1 MPRKRFA
8 DDQLVVC
15 VESFSSSDEQHG
27 SCARGVRLLG
37 SHPIVVKRPA
47 FFAPADTPDDQLA
60 AIRREIY
67 AASGAP
73 PPA

>member
-1 MPRKRFA
+1 MARKRLDPDA
-8 DDQLVVC
+8 LYVC
-15 VESFSSSDEQHG
+15 VESFSSSDDEHG
-27 SCARGVRLLG
+27 TCGRGTRLRG
-37 SHPIVVKRPA
+37 DHPVVVKRPM